1 MEDKNNIINEVGEE
15 EKKEENT
22 QKNIQNEKEEIVKNN
37 IQNEQQEKN
46 NIEIEKQEN
55 NNIQNEKQEN
65 GIKKSTTQVEI
76 KKPIMSEAEYQNMI
90 KKRKLMT
97 KNSKYKPMKLLFGKQ
112 KKPLNLSNSVQI
124 TNPNINNTNIQIN
137 NYTTY
142 LTTTES
148 IKEEQYQND
157 GKTLMVENPLYYSMK
172 KLDFKNKNEYLNKIM
187 ILYIK
192 KINEFEDIFHFTY
205 DYLSFIIKLFD
216 KLCQPYISFL
226 KNLFITRIKPN
237 LKYFQNII
245 PIYQEFALQ
254 LIMIENNNRVDI
266 NNKESNL
273 INSVK
278 KMNIT
283 NADNLNLTSNNI
295 QNIILNNPLYIKIDT
310 IESKFNEVL
319 SKMNLYVNK
328 LIKRRD
334 KFNIKYKN
342 QIEPYFI
349 GIKER
354 LNNLSLFYEY
364 LLSSRDFLFIEYYI
378 KFNTNK
384 IYNKISQFLIN
395 MDLLFKSSQNLFCDY
410 LALLNNLVK
419 SFYNDNK
426 NVFNISS
433 LLPKKL
439 LINLDN
445 IMKSSNIRKNIDK
458 RFEFDKVIEH
468 CMNFKII
475 NEINHSLLN
484 YRDNLIK
491 YNYVKNDEIEE
502 IINFN
507 LIKYNSSE
515 NFIQFLMRLIPEKF
529 MIKFN
534 EMIELQLDIK
544 KNSGIIKGYTN
555 SLLIITYQ
563 GHIFLFDKSKKLE
576 KNKKEEKE
584 SNNNKKMSR
593 KEIINSIMLEDNKK
607 VEINTNEKSDNNDL
621 YEFIAND
628 KLTDVY
634 IRKNFGMAKLASN
647 PNKKL
652 MQFYENLFD
661 FRQYKPIIVDLL
673 SDDNMNKLINII
685 SANKFL

>member
-1 MEDKNNIINEVGEE
+1 MKKFFLLFIEILFYQSMEDKNNIINEVGEE

-22 QKNIQNEKEEIVKNN
+22 QTDIQNEKEE
-37 IQNEQQEKN
+37 
-46 NIEIEKQEN
+46 
-55 NNIQNEKQEN
+55 N
-65 GIKKSTTQVEI
+65 GIKKSSTQVEI
-76 KKPIMSEAEYQNMI
+76 KKPNMSEAEYQNMI
-90 KKRKLMT
+90 MKRKLMA

-172 KLDFKNKNEYLNKIM
+172 KLDYKNKNEYLNKIM

-192 KINEFEDIFHFTY
+192 KINESEDIFNFTY
-205 DYLSFIIKLFD
+205 DYLSFIINLFD

-226 KNLFITRIKPN
+226 NKLFITRIKPN

-245 PIYQEFALQ
+245 PTYQEFSLQ
-254 LIMIENNNRVDI
+254 LKMLENNNKIDI

-278 KMNIT
+278 KINII
-283 NADNLNLTSNNI
+283 NAENLNLTSNNI
-295 QNIILNNPLYIKIDT
+295 QNIILNNPLYIQIDT

-319 SKMNLYVNK
+319 SKMKIYISK

-334 KFNIKYKN
+334 KFNLKYKN

-354 LNNLSLFYEY
+354 LNNLSMFYEY
-364 LLSSRDFLFIEYYI
+364 LISSRDFIFIEYYI
-378 KFNTNK
+378 KFNANK

-395 MDLLFKSSQNLFCDY
+395 IDLLFKSSQNIFCDY

-426 NVFNISS
+426 NIFNVNS
-433 LLPKKL
+433 LLPQKL
-439 LINLDN
+439 VINLDN
-445 IMKSSNIRKNIDK
+445 IMKSSNIRKNIEK
-458 RFEFDKVIEH
+458 RFAFNKVIEN
-468 CMNFKII
+468 CINYKII
-475 NEINHSLLN
+475 NDINHSLLN
-484 YRDNLIK
+484 YRDILIK
-491 YNYVKNDEIEE
+491 YNYLKSDEIEE

-507 LIKYNSSE
+507 LINYKSSE

-534 EMIELQLDIK
+534 EMIELQMDIK

-563 GHIFLFDKSKKLE
+563 GHIFIFDKTKKLE

-593 KEIINSIMLEDNKK
+593 KEIINSIMIEDDKK
-607 VEINTNEKSDNNDL
+607 VEINKNEKTDNNDL
-621 YEFIAND
+621 YEAIVNN
-628 KLTDVY
+628 KLTDIYV
-634 IRKNFGMAKLASN
+634 RKNFGMAKLVSN
-647 PNKKL
+647 PNRKL

-661 FRQYKPIIVDLL
+661 FRQYRPIIVDLL
-673 SDDNMNKLINII
+673 SDDNMNKLINVI
-685 SANKFL
+685 SANKYLNFK